1 MPRNRRRHVDPLR
14 VHLISAAVF
23 GVIAAAALMVWMFPR
38 FFLAIAL
45 IAASVF
51 LYGRLFTFIESRLE
65 AEEGRLAEELGFDLD
80 DEESEAPVKPPRR
93 KAKKATAADTN
104 GTVTTPAESPAASS
118 PTVPPGEP

>member
-38 FFLAIAL
+38 FFFAIVL

-51 LYGRLFTFIESRLE
+51 VYGRLYTFIEARLE
-65 AEEGRLAEELGFDLD
+65 AQEGRLAEELGFDLD
-80 DEESEAPVKPPRR
+80 DEESEAPVRPARR
-93 KAKKATAADTN
+93 KKKKAAEGAN
-104 GTVTTPAESPAASS
+104 GTVTTPAEPPADPS